1 VAKERATYFA
11 EAPSKVS
18 MTPHP
23 ENTLIVPGRVQLRQR
38 IQDWVRQKIGR
49 VLEAL
54 HAPAKIKEFE
64 CVDPITNE
72 IVYLSTGA
80 RYSVL
85 HVGSK
90 RFFFDRLTGRFDGTG
105 TLFQERIV
113 DRLQFLD

>member
-1 VAKERATYFA
+1 MVPMKSY
-11 EAPSKVS
+11 
-18 MTPHP
+18 P
-23 ENTLIVPGRVQLRQR
+23 ETTANAAGRTRIRERVQ
-38 IQDWVRQKIGR
+38 DWCRQKIGR

-72 IVYLSTGA
+72 CVYLSTGP

-105 TLFQERIV
+105 TLLEERIV

>member
-1 VAKERATYFA
+1 MVLMKSYPDPKSTVNMAGRSPIRERV
-11 EAPSKVS
+11 K
-18 MTPHP
+18 
-23 ENTLIVPGRVQLRQR
+23 
-38 IQDWVRQKIGR
+38 DWCRQKIGR
-49 VLEAL
+49 VLEAM

-72 IVYLSTGA
+72 CVYLSTGA

-90 RFFFDRLTGRFDGTG
+90 RLFFDRLTGRFDGTG

-113 DRLQFLD
+113 TGFQVLD